1 MAGKAVPIRELDFY
15 DLKGAVEAVFDALGQ
30 SNNEFRS
37 ADVQHLQKGQAASIV
52 AHGKTVGYMGRLND
66 DIAGS
71 FKFKRPVYI
80 AEIDLQQVL
89 KLGTSPVIY
98 RPLTKYPAI
107 VRDVS
112 FVIDRTMSFATI
124 KKAIESQGREL
135 CRSIKFV
142 DVFEGKGLSENERS
156 ITIRLEYRSDESTLI
171 ESEVEEIHNGLLR
184 QLEQEIG
191 IKPRF

>member
-1 MAGKAVPIRELDFY
+1 
-15 DLKGAVEAVFDALGQ
+15 
-30 SNNEFRS
+30 
-37 ADVQHLQKGQAASIV
+37 
-52 AHGKTVGYMGRLND
+52 
-66 DIAGS
+66 
-71 FKFKRPVYI
+71 
-80 AEIDLQQVL
+80 
-89 KLGTSPVIY
+89 
-98 RPLTKYPAI
+98 
-107 VRDVS
+107 
-112 FVIDRTMSFATI
+112 MSFATI